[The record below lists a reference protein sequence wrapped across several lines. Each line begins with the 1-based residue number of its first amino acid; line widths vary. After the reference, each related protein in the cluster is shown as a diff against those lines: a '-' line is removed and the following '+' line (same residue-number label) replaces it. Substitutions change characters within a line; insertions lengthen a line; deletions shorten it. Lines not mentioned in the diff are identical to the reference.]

1 MYISIGGA
9 LYDLEKYLKHE
20 AQDEDKNEETL
31 EAVNNCLDLCRRLED
46 ALETLHGISRGNV
59 L

>member
-1 MYISIGGA
+1 MYIRIGGD
-9 LYDLEKYLKHE
+9 LYDLEKYLMHE

-31 EAVNNCLDLCRRLED
+31 EAINNCLDLCRRLED
-46 ALETLHGISRGNV
+46 ALETLHGISQGSV